1 VEEAP
6 VIGYAWPAEGVELGF
21 GAFLNHWWNLPF
33 LVMLGLCGA
42 FFVLQAIGI
51 LGGTGDHDVDADHD
65 VDVDADADHD
75 VDAEHDADADAEG
88 GGGMTAGWHEV
99 LGFLGVG
106 RVPFMVVWVTL
117 FLFGGFTGIFV
128 NRVLFVRAEGDY
140 RGWWLWPVSGVAL
153 VVGLVGVRLFSRL
166 AARLVDVGGHGAA
179 KKEDLIGKIGVVA
192 SPILDARHGELR
204 VHDDRGNEMLLHA
217 CLRAGDAALTHGTQV
232 VLVSYDADKELFWA
246 AACPEV
252 EDEKRS

>member
-1 VEEAP
+1 
-6 VIGYAWPAEGVELGF
+6 LGF

-42 FFVLQAIGI
+42 FFLLQAIGL
-51 LGGTGDHDVDADHD
+51 LGASGD
-65 VDVDADADHD
+65 DADADHD
-75 VDAEHDADADAEG
+75 VDADVDADA
-88 GGGMTAGWHEV
+88 GGMTAAWHEV

-128 NRVLFVRAEGDY
+128 NRVLFVRADGNY
-140 RGWWLWPVSGVAL
+140 HGWWLGPVSGVAF
-153 VVGLVGVRLFSRL
+153 VVGLAGVRLFSRL
-166 AARLVDVGGHGAA
+166 AARLVDVGGPGAA
-179 KKEDLIGKIGVVA
+179 TKQGLIGKIGVVA

-204 VHDDRGNEMLLHA
+204 VQDDRGNELLLHA
-217 CLRAGDAALTHGTQV
+217 CLPAGEAALAHGAKV
-232 VLVSYDADKELFWA
+232 VLVSFDEERQLYWA